1 MNKFQHKIL
10 DNLGED
16 EVEAMSH
23 GKSTTSLSHLFCI
36 FVHGHLYCAIPTEI
50 CHRSFCN
57 NSSLTLNLPA
67 DHRLYPGVEG
77 RISPD
82 LIRLLPW
89 WELHLQKQIELAKM
103 ISLK

>member
-1 MNKFQHKIL
+1 MNKSQCKLL

-16 EVEAMSH
+16 EVETMSH
-23 GKSTTSLSHLFCI
+23 EKYNILVSPLLHLCSRSSVLCHSYRKMSSFLSQ
-36 FVHGHLYCAIPTEI
+36 
-50 CHRSFCN
+50 SFLCN
-57 NSSLTLNLPA
+57 ASSFTLSPPA

-89 WELHLQKQIELAKM
+89 WELYLQTNK
-103 ISLK
+103 